1 MNCGGGSYGVP
12 NSADS
17 PLEAASGA
25 AGAYATEA
33 FELLGNETRLAIL
46 LVLWEA
52 YDPTANDNAV
62 SFSELYDRVEYDTT
76 ANFSYH
82 LDKLEGHFVR
92 KTDDGY
98 VLRRGGRNI
107 VQAIIAGT
115 GLEDPTFEPTEID
128 ASCEICGA
136 PTAVTYEHERAYQIC
151 TECEGRSSPES
162 EHPRGTL
169 VA

>member
-1 MNCGGGSYGVP
+1 M
-12 NSADS
+12 
-17 PLEAASGA
+17 
-25 AGAYATEA
+25 
-33 FELLGNETRLAIL
+33 
-46 LVLWEA
+46 LWEA

-76 ANFSYH
+76 ANSSYH

-128 ASCEICGA
+128 ASCEVCGA
-136 PTAVTYEHERAYQIC
+136 PTAITYEQERVYQIC